1 MPSDFANSARN
12 IEDSVPSVYGRV
24 FWLSCVGNFALVAG
38 NALTFRFAELVAYLN
53 GTEETTGQI
62 VRVGILG
69 ALASR
74 LVLGQL
80 LDHYGTRRVWVI
92 STLIFGAGCFGFL
105 FCREIGPL
113 IYLCRIGFAV
123 GVAGMSTTAI
133 LHIQNQV
140 PRERRTEII
149 GNFGSSGFVGLV
161 CGTQAGDLIFRVID
175 NPDHRFQI
183 LFGLAGVLSILYLGI
198 VLLMLRGVV
207 HDRPEKTPP
216 VHRLVFRYW
225 PGAIV
230 LVAIFMGVGLTV
242 TTVFLTRLTTHRSLG
257 GIGTFFLGY
266 CGCAF
271 LFRVAASGWARV
283 IGRHWLVILGLLGHG
298 TGHVVLAFAT
308 EQWHLVPAALTCG
321 FGHAL
326 LFPSVVSLGAGPFP
340 REYRGTGTAII
351 LGFTE
356 VGIAASAPF
365 LGWIIDQGVQNHNSD
380 PFAPMLFFTAGTAGS
395 IAIIYGWLHHNT
407 EDEETLMS
415 GDGDVLGAL
424 GLSRFSKRKP
434 KLQSESDTTIQDR
447 NSSAPSETG
456 DRGS

>member
-1 MPSDFANSARN
+1 M
-12 IEDSVPSVYGRV
+12 
-24 FWLSCVGNFALVAG
+24 VAG
-38 NALTFRFAELVAYLN
+38 NALTFRFAELVTYLN
-53 GTEETTGQI
+53 GSEETTGQI

-80 LDHYGTRRVWVI
+80 LDRYGTRRVWVI

-105 FCREIGPL
+105 FCRDIGLL
-113 IYLCRIGFAV
+113 IYLCRIGFAI
-123 GVAGMSTTAI
+123 GVAGMSTAAI

-140 PRERRTEII
+140 PRERRTEVI

-161 CGTQAGDLIFRVID
+161 SGTQAGDLIFRVVD

-183 LFGLAGVLSILYLGI
+183 LFGLACALSILYLGI
-198 VLLMLRGVV
+198 VLLMLRGVI

-242 TTVFLTRLTTHRSLG
+242 TTVFLTRLTTERSLG

-271 LFRVAASGWARV
+271 LFRVAASGWARI

-298 TGHVVLAFAT
+298 AGHVILAFAT
-308 EQWHLVPAALTCG
+308 KQWHLIPAALACG

-365 LGWIIDQGVQNHNSD
+365 LGWIIDQGVRNQVPD

-407 EDEETLMS
+407 EDEETLMR

-424 GLSRFSKRKP
+424 GLSRFSKNKP
-434 KLQSESDTTIQDR
+434 QGPRDAEFTSRETE
-447 NSSAPSETG
+447 SAPPCEAG
-456 DRGS
+456 ERGS

>member
-1 MPSDFANSARN
+1 M
-12 IEDSVPSVYGRV
+12 
-24 FWLSCVGNFALVAG
+24 VAG

-53 GTEETTGQI
+53 GTEETTGHI
-62 VRVGILG
+62 VRIGVLG
-69 ALASR
+69 ALVSR
-74 LVLGQL
+74 LILGQL

-105 FCREIGPL
+105 FCRDVGWL

-123 GVAGMSTTAI
+123 GVAGMSTAAI

-140 PRERRTEII
+140 PRERRTEVI

-161 CGTQAGDLIFRVID
+161 TGTQAGDLIFRVVD
-175 NPDHRFQI
+175 SPELRFQI
-183 LFGLAGVLSILYLGI
+183 LFGLAGVLSILYLAI
-198 VLLMLRGVV
+198 VLLMLRGDV
-207 HDRPEKTPP
+207 HDRPHKAPR

-230 LVAIFMGVGLTV
+230 LVAMFMGVGLTV
-242 TTVFLTRLTTHRSLG
+242 TTVFLTRMTTYRSLG

-298 TGHVVLAFAT
+298 TGHVILAFAT
-308 EQWHLVPAALTCG
+308 EKWHLIPAALTCG

-356 VGIAASAPF
+356 AGIAVSAPF
-365 LGWIIDQGVQNHNSD
+365 LGWVIDQGQRNDVAD
-380 PFAPMLFFTAGTAGS
+380 PFAPMLFFTAGAAGS
-395 IAIIYGWLHHNT
+395 IAVIYGWLHHNT
-407 EDEETLMS
+407 EDEETLLR

-424 GLSRFSKRKP
+424 GLWRFQRQRKQTQTRADDVVEP
-434 KLQSESDTTIQDR
+434 DSESMPSCETTDR
-447 NSSAPSETG
+447 LS
-456 DRGS
+456 